1 MRRQVINHLI
11 RVVENI
17 YVSIGRL
24 IDKKI
29 LVDFYEPR
37 VYRYGHTER
46 GTQRECYSEG
56 GTQREVHRERK
67 LIFRTRHTE
76 RGRECTKKLT
86 QCISKAGS

>member
-67 LIFRTRHTE
+67 LIFRKGTQ
-76 RGRECTKKLT
+76 RGGESAQKN
-86 QCISKAGS
+86 